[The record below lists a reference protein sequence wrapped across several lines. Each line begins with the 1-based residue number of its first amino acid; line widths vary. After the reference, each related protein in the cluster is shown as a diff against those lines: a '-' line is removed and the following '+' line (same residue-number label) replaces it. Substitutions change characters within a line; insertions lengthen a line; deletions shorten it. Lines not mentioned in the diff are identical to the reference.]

1 MKDWQIRALKTFVQV
16 FLGTL
21 IPAVTISMGTP
32 PTTWAEVLPWFGAIF
47 TPQLIIGD
55 CMSAAICALW
65 NIILEHNKEAL

>member
-32 PTTWAEVLPWFGAIF
+32 PTTWAKLLGV
-47 TPQLIIGD
+47 T
-55 CMSAAICALW
+55 
-65 NIILEHNKEAL
+65 